1 MNSIKE
7 EEHDY
12 QRPDGLKA
20 PVKRV
25 AKKPVIKNNNNPWL

>member
-1 MNSIKE
+1 MKITE

-20 PVKRV
+20 LTKR
-25 AKKPVIKNNNNPWL
+25 AARKPVIKTNNNNWI